1 LQHQLKYKAG
11 ICKHSKQ
18 ARLKQHRLLLRTISR
33 NRRVPLSTIV
43 SLLDSI
49 TNLPRLVHRL
59 ATSQI
64 SRTQHNPS
72 SRTQHNPSSRTHPTL
87 YNIQR
92 HKVNQLS
99 NTSIRDRLSRIHSL
113 SKCIRPVSRLGTAQH
128 LLTSRTLSKHNAK
141 HSIRTHSNNT
151 TNSNRL
157 VSQAK
162 AHLPLIRR
170 RSLTLSVPNKM
181 WMTRIIR

>member
-1 LQHQLKYKAG
+1 LQHQLNYKAG

-64 SRTQHNPS
+64 SRTQY
-72 SRTQHNPSSRTHPTL
+72 NPSSRTHPTL